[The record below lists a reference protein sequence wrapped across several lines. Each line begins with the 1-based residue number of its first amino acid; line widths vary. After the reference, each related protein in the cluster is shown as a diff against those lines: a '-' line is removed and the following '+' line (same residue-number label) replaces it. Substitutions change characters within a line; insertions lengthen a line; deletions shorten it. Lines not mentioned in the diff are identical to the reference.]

1 MGIAKKTLKTGVK
14 LGVAAGVAVLS
25 KEDIERMLKVGVRL
39 ARLTAKEAKIEV
51 DKVLKRSRLEKR
63 ALSSRKDIL
72 QKRKK
77 RRISFIRCT
86 RRSLGSEFPVIF
98 LYPLV

>member
-63 ALSSRKDIL
+63 MHYTLAKSILAEAKKEKDKL
-72 QKRKK
+72 YSMYKK
-77 RRISFIRCT
+77 
-86 RRSLGSEFPVIF
+86 EFMK
-98 LYPLV
+98 